1 VSCGWPHTMHPY
13 ASLPR
18 ADTGAGRHGCGSTST
33 DALRRRRAP
42 WLTTSV
48 RRWWMSTSALMRWKH
63 HSCGFRRRERP
74 FFCCREE
81 KTPLFCF
88 VLFVLLWPAQ
98 RQIIARSAPQKTI
111 QCAYGGGGAAVY
123 GTCEF
128 PISPFSSLGVPAAPT
143 CHSAPVADGKTNE
156 RHAHTRK
163 HKVAELRVA
172 TNKTA

>member
-1 VSCGWPHTMHPY
+1 MSCGWPHTMHPY

-88 VLFVLLWPAQ
+88 FFICAVVAGT
-98 RQIIARSAPQKTI
+98 APDHCPVGTPKDYTVRLRGWRR
-111 QCAYGGGGAAVY
+111 GGVWN
-123 GTCEF
+123 
-128 PISPFSSLGVPAAPT
+128 V
-143 CHSAPVADGKTNE
+143 
-156 RHAHTRK
+156 
-163 HKVAELRVA
+163 
-172 TNKTA
+172 